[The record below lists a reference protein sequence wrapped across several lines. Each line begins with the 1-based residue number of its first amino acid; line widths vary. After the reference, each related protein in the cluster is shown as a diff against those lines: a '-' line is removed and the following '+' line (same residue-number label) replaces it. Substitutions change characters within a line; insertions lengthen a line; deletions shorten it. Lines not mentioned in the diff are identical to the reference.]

1 MDSVSASRKRSLWQT
16 PITTGYRWPFL
27 LALHTIRTGSIFRC
41 NCVSGVWEKRNFP
54 LSVWY
59 SWQGGGTALVPTQGK
74 NDLVNFSKLLHADI
88 QCDSLRWFYRVPNH
102 NSMHSHSKL
111 NKGGSDEKLWKV
123 RGVRPRQREI
133 QDADIHQAWT
143 LCQVHLTNIPR
154 SSWMINI
161 NTLKNIFF
169 ETPPLHRKIA
179 IRYIDIVAGLAI
191 TR

>member
-1 MDSVSASRKRSLWQT
+1 MTK
-16 PITTGYRWPFL
+16 FL
-27 LALHTIRTGSIFRC
+27 
-41 NCVSGVWEKRNFP
+41 
-54 LSVWY
+54 
-59 SWQGGGTALVPTQGK
+59 
-74 NDLVNFSKLLHADI
+74 
-88 QCDSLRWFYRVPNH
+88 
-102 NSMHSHSKL
+102 HSHSRLK
-111 NKGGSDEKLWKV
+111 KGGSDEKLRKV

-161 NTLKNIFF
+161 NTLKNTIF
-169 ETPPLHRKIA
+169 ETPPLYRKIA